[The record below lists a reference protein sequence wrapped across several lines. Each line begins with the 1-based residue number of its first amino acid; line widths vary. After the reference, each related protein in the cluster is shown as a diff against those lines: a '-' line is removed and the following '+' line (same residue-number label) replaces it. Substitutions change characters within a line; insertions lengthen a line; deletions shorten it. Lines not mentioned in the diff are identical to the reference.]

1 MRQKQN
7 VAAALRPISDSEVY
21 PLPTFMKATGWGR
34 HALTQARRK
43 GLRTVKVG
51 GRCFVRGVD
60 FRDFLG
66 GLTQK
71 ATHDD

>member
-1 MRQKQN
+1 MRRKQN
-7 VAAALRPISDSEVY
+7 LTDTQQVISSGEVY
-21 PLPTFMKATGWGR
+21 PLPIFMKATGWGR

-60 FRDFLG
+60 FMEFLG
-66 GLTQK
+66 KLSQGEK
-71 ATHDD
+71 